1 MDVGSVL
8 VDILIILIAAK
19 AAAEIAE
26 RIGIPA
32 VVAEIVAGVLV
43 GPSVLDLVG
52 TNETLVVLA
61 EIGVILLL
69 LQVGLEMNL
78 RDLKSVGR
86 ASFGVAIIGV
96 AVPMAT
102 GFAVAEAFSF
112 SANAALFLGAT
123 LAATSIGITARVF
136 SDLRALTTIESRTV
150 LGAAVIDDVIGLII
164 LTVVVRVVSEGSIA
178 IGSLLQIIGI
188 AVGFL
193 VVATVVG
200 SWLAPP
206 VFEWIERRSRTAGTL
221 VALTLVFTLG
231 MAELATAAQ
240 LGAIVGAF
248 IAGIALSRST
258 VKERVERELAPVGH
272 LFIPVFFL
280 QIGISIDISAFTS
293 ARVLEIAGALF
304 VVAVLGKMV
313 AAFGM
318 ARAPGDKL
326 LVGLGMVPRG
336 EVGLIFATIGLQ
348 QGVFGKD
355 IYAAVLLA
363 ILGTTLF
370 APLLLRARL
379 SRLRRRREEELK

>member
-19 AAAEIAE
+19 VAAEIAE

-32 VVAEIVAGVLV
+32 VVAEIAAGVLV
-43 GPSVLDLVG
+43 GSSVLDLVN

-78 RDLKSVGR
+78 KDFKSVGR
-86 ASFGVAIIGV
+86 ASFGVAIIGA

-112 SANAALFLGAT
+112 STNTALFLGAT
-123 LAATSIGITARVF
+123 LAATSIGVTARVF
-136 SDLRALTTIESRTV
+136 RDLRVLATIESRTV
-150 LGAAVIDDVIGLII
+150 LGAAVLDDVIGLVI
-164 LTVVVRVVSEGSIA
+164 LTICVRVVSEGSID

-193 VVATVVG
+193 VVATALG

-206 VFEWIERRSRTAGTL
+206 IFEWVERRARTAGTL
-221 VALTLVFTLG
+221 VALALVFTLG
-231 MAELATAAQ
+231 MAELATMAQ
-240 LGAIVGAF
+240 LGTILGAF
-248 IAGIALSRST
+248 VAGIALSRST

-280 QIGISIDISAFTS
+280 QIGIAIDVSAFTS
-293 ARVLEIAGALF
+293 ARVLQIAGVLF
-304 VVAVLGKMV
+304 AVAVLGKMV
-313 AAFGM
+313 AVIGM
-318 ARAPGDKL
+318 GRAPGDKL
-326 LVGLGMVPRG
+326 LIGLAMVPRG
-336 EVGLIFATIGLQ
+336 EVGLIFATVGLQ

>member
-19 AAAEIAE
+19 VAAEIAE

-32 VVAEIVAGVLV
+32 VVAEIAAGVLV
-43 GPSVLDLVG
+43 GSSVLDLVN

-78 RDLKSVGR
+78 KDFKSVGR
-86 ASFGVAIIGV
+86 ASVGVAIIGA

-112 SANAALFLGAT
+112 STNTALFLGAT
-123 LAATSIGITARVF
+123 LAATSIGVTARVF
-136 SDLRALTTIESRTV
+136 RDLRVLATIESRTV
-150 LGAAVIDDVIGLII
+150 LGAAVLDDVIGLVI
-164 LTVVVRVVSEGSIA
+164 LTICVRVVSEGSID

-193 VVATVVG
+193 VVATALG

-206 VFEWIERRSRTAGTL
+206 IFEWVERRARTAGTL
-221 VALTLVFTLG
+221 VALALVFTLG
-231 MAELATAAQ
+231 MAELATMAQ
-240 LGAIVGAF
+240 LGTILGAF
-248 IAGIALSRST
+248 VAGIALSRST

-280 QIGISIDISAFTS
+280 QIGIAIDVSAFTS
-293 ARVLEIAGALF
+293 ARVLQIAGVLF
-304 VVAVLGKMV
+304 AVAVLGKMV
-313 AAFGM
+313 AVIGM
-318 ARAPGDKL
+318 GRAPGDKL
-326 LVGLGMVPRG
+326 LIGLAMVPRG
-336 EVGLIFATIGLQ
+336 EVGLIFATVGLQ

>member
-1 MDVGSVL
+1 
-8 VDILIILIAAK
+8 
-19 AAAEIAE
+19 
-26 RIGIPA
+26 
-32 VVAEIVAGVLV
+32 
-43 GPSVLDLVG
+43 
-52 TNETLVVLA
+52 
-61 EIGVILLL
+61 
-69 LQVGLEMNL
+69 
-78 RDLKSVGR
+78 
-86 ASFGVAIIGV
+86 
-96 AVPMAT
+96 
-102 GFAVAEAFSF
+102 
-112 SANAALFLGAT
+112 
-123 LAATSIGITARVF
+123 
-136 SDLRALTTIESRTV
+136 
-150 LGAAVIDDVIGLII
+150 
-164 LTVVVRVVSEGSIA
+164 
-178 IGSLLQIIGI
+178 
-188 AVGFL
+188 
-193 VVATVVG
+193 
-200 SWLAPP
+200 
-206 VFEWIERRSRTAGTL
+206 
-221 VALTLVFTLG
+221 

-248 IAGIALSRST
+248 IAGIVLSRST

-280 QIGISIDISAFTS
+280 QIGISVDISAFTS